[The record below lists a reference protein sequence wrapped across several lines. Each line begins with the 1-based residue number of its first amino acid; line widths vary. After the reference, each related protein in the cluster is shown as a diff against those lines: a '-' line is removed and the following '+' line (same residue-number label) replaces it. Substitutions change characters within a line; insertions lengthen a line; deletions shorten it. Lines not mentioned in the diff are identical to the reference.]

1 MLSDSSP
8 LSAPT
13 TGAGRRPRAIPVPM
27 LLSLALL
34 SAIAPLA
41 TDMYLPGLPRVV
53 DELAASPSAV
63 QLTLTS
69 FMLGLAAGQLLTGPL
84 SDGVGRRRPLLVGT
98 VLLTLAGLGCAVAPS
113 IGVLI
118 AVRFLQGLTGGMGV
132 VVARAVIADRTE
144 GDQAAKLF
152 SIMMIITS
160 AAPVVAPL
168 LGGALVGPIGWR
180 GVFYVLTG
188 LALVMLLAV
197 ARFVPET
204 LPVERRHPVQPRVI
218 ARSFGSVLGDRLYL
232 GYTLTFGIG
241 FGAMFGYISASP
253 FVIQDLMGFSPGMYS
268 VLFAIN
274 ALGIGA
280 AGTANTRLVGRL
292 RPQTLLAIGVG
303 VLLVVGAAMLVVALV
318 AADVHWLLLVL
329 MFCLTSTFGFT
340 AGNATALALG
350 QVRDRAGAGSAV
362 LGTLQFTVGAVVSP
376 LVGIGGSTSV
386 LPMAIVIFTCTV
398 LAAGAFTTTLRH
410 PGGRVS
416 GSRPSDAAA
425 R

>member
-1 MLSDSSP
+1 MSS
-8 LSAPT
+8 
-13 TGAGRRPRAIPVPM
+13 GAQVQRSIPVPM

-53 DELAASPSAV
+53 DELDTSPSLV
-63 QLTLTS
+63 QLTLTT
-69 FMLGLAAGQLLTGPL
+69 FMLGLAAGQLVMGPL
-84 SDGVGRRRPLLVGT
+84 SDGLGRRRPLIVGT
-98 VLLTLAGLGCAVAPS
+98 VLLTLAGLGCALAPS

-118 AVRFLQGLTGGMGV
+118 TLRFLQGVTGGIGV

-144 GDQAAKLF
+144 GDQSAKLF

-168 LGGALVGPIGWR
+168 LGGVLVGPIGWR

-197 ARFVPET
+197 ARFVPES
-204 LPVERRHPVQPRVI
+204 LPVERRHPVEPRAI
-218 ARSFGSVLGDRLYL
+218 ASNIRAVLSNRLYL

-253 FVIQDLMGFSPGMYS
+253 FVIQELMGFSPAVFS

-274 ALGIGA
+274 ALGIGL
-280 AGTANTRLVGRL
+280 AGTANTRLVGKLHPQRL
-292 RPQTLLAIGVG
+292 LTIGVG
-303 VLLVVGAAMLVVALV
+303 ALVMVGTGMLAVALF
-318 AADVHWLLLVL
+318 APDVHWLLLVL
-329 MFCLTSTFGFT
+329 VFCLTATFGLT

-350 QVRDRAGAGSAV
+350 QVRDRAGTGSAV
-362 LGTLQFTVGAVVSP
+362 LGTLQFTVGAIVSP

-398 LAAGAFTTTLRH
+398 LAAGAFLTTLR
-410 PGGRVS
+410 
-416 GSRPSDAAA
+416 
-425 R
+425 